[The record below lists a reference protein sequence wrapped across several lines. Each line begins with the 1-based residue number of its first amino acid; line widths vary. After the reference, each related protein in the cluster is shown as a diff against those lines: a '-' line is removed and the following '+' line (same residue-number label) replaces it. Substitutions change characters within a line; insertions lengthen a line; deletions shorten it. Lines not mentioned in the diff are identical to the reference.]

1 MNKNCQVDVHS
12 NYIME
17 NKQGLMLNEEN
28 WELNQ

>member
-1 MNKNCQVDVHS
+1 MNKNCQVDVH
-12 NYIME
+12 NYNIME